1 MSRRGLILRALLG
14 ALCLVCFGWGRG
26 LALEAAKLPD
36 CRVMSGIALTG
47 RQSQEMAEAEAQQE
61 VPLAFTVWGQLDD
74 QGVSEPL
81 LDRYAQVDVLLLG
94 GGSELVF
101 RADTPLQ
108 ANDLEGCLIDPGTA
122 QTLFGNS
129 RPVGSTVSWEG
140 RELSVRGV
148 LRSDRPLLAVQALD
162 GDMGMDHLSLQ
173 VPEGVSPGLASAGF
187 GGRHA
192 LYGSWTDTGAWSG
205 LAGFA
210 SLLPAAVMLGYV
222 FLKIVKTAFAA
233 AEYPVVF
240 LVCLLA
246 AGAVW
251 MAGMLTMEVS
261 FQIPAELLP
270 AKWSDFEFWGR
281 LWDEKKEDL
290 LTMLAAPKTQA
301 ELMRIVPALLACGAG
316 AAGAVLAVM
325 VVAKVRPKSGMGLWL
340 CCAGSLMLA
349 FALSLL
355 MRGELARDRAL
366 WLVPTLYFGSRW
378 AADKLAEWSDE
389 TTGHSTI

>member
-1 MSRRGLILRALLG
+1 
-14 ALCLVCFGWGRG
+14 
-26 LALEAAKLPD
+26 
-36 CRVMSGIALTG
+36 
-47 RQSQEMAEAEAQQE
+47 
-61 VPLAFTVWGQLDD
+61 
-74 QGVSEPL
+74 
-81 LDRYAQVDVLLLG
+81 
-94 GGSELVF
+94 
-101 RADTPLQ
+101 
-108 ANDLEGCLIDPGTA
+108 
-122 QTLFGNS
+122 
-129 RPVGSTVSWEG
+129 
-140 RELSVRGV
+140 
-148 LRSDRPLLAVQALD
+148 
-162 GDMGMDHLSLQ
+162 
-173 VPEGVSPGLASAGF
+173 
-187 GGRHA
+187 
-192 LYGSWTDTGAWSG
+192 
-205 LAGFA
+205 
-210 SLLPAAVMLGYV
+210 
-222 FLKIVKTAFAA
+222 
-233 AEYPVVF
+233 
-240 LVCLLA
+240 
-246 AGAVW
+246 

-281 LWDEKKEDL
+281 LWGEKKEEL